1 MDLKIKLEKYLQNF
15 KVLTPAE
22 ISKIVDATIIESHKK
37 GTVLLREGQTSS
49 NCYMVVEGV
58 LREYMLVDG
67 AEKSTGF
74 YLEGET
80 RTSYSK
86 EGKDMPSKHY
96 LECME
101 DCVVTVSNQ
110 NFEEDLRILIPRL
123 DSIIQQVAKEKLG
136 QAKEELSTFISSSP
150 MELYLNLLKQRP
162 SLIERVPQHQ
172 IASYLGITPESLSR
186 IRKRIQEK
194 KTQV

>member
-1 MDLKIKLEKYLQNF
+1 MDLKSKLEQYLQCF

-37 GTVLLREGQTSS
+37 GTVLIREGQTSS
-49 NCYMVVEGV
+49 NCYMVVEGI
-58 LREYMLVDG
+58 LREYILIDG
-67 AEKSTGF
+67 VEKSTGF

-80 RTSYSK
+80 RTSYSQ
-86 EGKDMPSKHY
+86 EGKDMPSRHY

-110 NFEEDLRILIPRL
+110 GFEEGLRLLIPRL
-123 DSIIQQVAKEKLG
+123 DAIIQQVAKDKLG

-150 MELYLNLLKQRP
+150 KERYLQLLEKRP
-162 SLIERVPQHQ
+162 GLIERVPQHQ

-186 IRKRIQEK
+186 IRKRIQVEK
-194 KTQV
+194 A